1 MLTFNCRMGDNLQLK
16 SSTIRIPTDQF
27 GFQHAAALGEHI
39 DGRLFSLWPLEG
51 EGPAVAHAN
60 VDLDGDQEKEEKTLK
75 RSADLTTNQVASLLV
90 DHIAMA

>member
-1 MLTFNCRMGDNLQLK
+1 MAAPAGNADVQ
-16 SSTIRIPTDQF
+16 QF

-60 VDLDGDQEKEEKTLK
+60 VDLDGDQ
-75 RSADLTTNQVASLLV
+75 VASLLV
-90 DHIAMA
+90 DHIAMANFPATAAWGRHVQQP